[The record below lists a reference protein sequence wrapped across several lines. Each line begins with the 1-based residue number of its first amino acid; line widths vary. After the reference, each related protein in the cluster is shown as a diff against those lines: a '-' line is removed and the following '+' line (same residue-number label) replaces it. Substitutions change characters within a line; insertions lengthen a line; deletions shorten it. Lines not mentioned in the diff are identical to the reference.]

1 MIRLRSSSYAG
12 HGPVRLKFTTRRI
25 TRVEW
30 RAIWRQLRIVN
41 RETRMADQD
50 CAIFG
55 TGFLQTGPD
64 VPDFI
69 RRVHPSNV
77 AVRLLEPAR

>member
-1 MIRLRSSSYAG
+1 MMRLS
-12 HGPVRLKFTTRRI
+12 FTTRSISRPQ
-25 TRVEW
+25 W

-41 RETRMADQD
+41 RETRMADED
-50 CAIFG
+50 ALIFG
-55 TGFLQTGPD
+55 TGYLETGPA

-77 AVRLLEPAR
+77 AISLMDARR